1 MIISIDV
8 EKVFDTINILLWWKK
23 KKKNE
28 TLNKGGIEGTYLS
41 TIKAIS
47 DKCTDDILK
56 GEKLKAFPLR
66 SGRRQG
72 WPPSP
77 LLFNIVLKVLVTAIR
92 QEKEKKEFILER
104 KKGNCCC
111 LQMTWYYIKKII
123 KMILQKL
130 LELINELSCR
140 I

>member
-1 MIISIDV
+1 MWKKFLTQSTSSYD
-8 EKVFDTINILLWWKK
+8 EKK

-28 TLNKGGIEGTYLS
+28 PLNKGGIEGTYLS

-72 WPPSP
+72 
-77 LLFNIVLKVLVTAIR
+77 
-92 QEKEKKEFILER
+92 
-104 KKGNCCC
+104 
-111 LQMTWYYIKKII
+111 
-123 KMILQKL
+123 
-130 LELINELSCR
+130 
-140 I
+140 